1 MPLHDLFLARAR
13 AHPDAEAL
21 RVLPRVGTAKA
32 AAPPTAITWRTLETR
47 ARAIA
52 KGLESL
58 GEPPAAR
65 IAILSDARLEWV
77 LVDLACVMAGFVSVP
92 LFPNVEPQS
101 LQRLLDASDARVVIA
116 ENPWQAKKLLD
127 CRGKLAHEPRLVLI
141 DETMT
146 LASGAS
152 ATLGELGVG
161 PTPVTLAEL
170 EQRGTPDAL
179 LDEGAR
185 AADECWTICFTPGT
199 EGQPKGVMWT
209 HDNVAALATQ
219 LSTILPPPP
228 KPTREPEVQLLT
240 QPLAQAFT
248 RAMLWAALTAPPDGA
263 GGLPMVTA
271 LPRSEATLFHDAAL
285 LKPSII
291 VGVPSIYERA
301 RADVVRTLESG
312 GAIPALVSRWAHE
325 ARDNEPTLGRR
336 IRDGIAERV
345 VKSGLAKRFGGR
357 ARLWISG
364 GAPLGEGLQTFYLRH
379 SVPLRQAYGLVETTA
394 LTHIDN
400 DPQPTCCAVGRPLAG
415 VEQRLGPDDEL
426 FVRGPQVSPGYWRD
440 PAETKTS
447 FDAEGW
453 FATGDLAQID
463 EQGRLSITGRKREI
477 IVLSNGRTLA
487 PRPIEAALRD
497 DALVAQ
503 ALVYGDHRDF
513 VTALIAL
520 DRVALT
526 RLAEAENL
534 AHLDFEALSRHPIV
548 HQRIGALVQR
558 VNQGL
563 PTHAALKKH
572 AVLPMELSAEA
583 GTLTPTQTLRRAKVA
598 ERFRSLL
605 DSFYAESF

>member
-1 MPLHDLFLARAR
+1 MPLHDLFLARVR

-32 AAPPTAITWRTLETR
+32 QPTAITWRTLESR

-77 LVDLACVMAGFVSVP
+77 LVDLACMMAGFVSVP
-92 LFPNVEPQS
+92 LFPNIEPQS
-101 LQRLLDASDARVVIA
+101 LRRLLDASDARVVIA

-127 CRGKLAHEPRLVLI
+127 CRGALAHDPRLVLI
-141 DETMT
+141 DEVMT

-152 ATLGELGVG
+152 ASLAELGAG
-161 PTPVTLAEL
+161 APPLTLAEL
-170 EQRGTPDAL
+170 EERGTPDAL

-185 AADECWTICFTPGT
+185 TADECWTICFTPGT

-209 HDNVAALATQ
+209 HDNIAALATQ
-219 LSTILPPPP
+219 LPAILPPPD
-228 KPTREPEVQLLT
+228 KPAREPEVQLLT

-248 RAMLWAALTAPPDGA
+248 RAMLWTALTSPPAALP
-263 GGLPMVTA
+263 LVTA
-271 LPRSEATLFHDAAL
+271 LPRSDATLFIDASL
-285 LKPSII
+285 LRPTII
-291 VGVPSIYERA
+291 VGVPSIFERA
-301 RADVVRTLESG
+301 RADVVRNLESG

-325 ARDNEPTLGRR
+325 ARDNEPTLARR

-345 VKSGLAKRFGGR
+345 VKSGLAKRFGSR
-357 ARLWISG
+357 ARLWLSG
-364 GAPLGEGLQTFYLRH
+364 GAPLGDGLQAFYLRH
-379 SVPLRQAYGLVETTA
+379 AVPLRQAYGLVETAA
-394 LTHIDN
+394 LTHIDH
-400 DPQPTCCAVGRPLAG
+400 DALPTCGAVGRALAG
-415 VEQRLGPDDEL
+415 VEHRLGPDDEL

-440 PAETKTS
+440 PAETKQS
-447 FDAEGW
+447 FDADGW
-453 FATGDLAQID
+453 FATGDLAHVD
-463 EQGRLSITGRKREI
+463 GQGRLSIIGRKREI

-497 DALVAQ
+497 DALVSQ
-503 ALVYGDHRDF
+503 ALVYGDRRDF
-513 VTALIAL
+513 ATALIAL
-520 DRVALT
+520 DRVALM
-526 RLAEAENL
+526 RLAETENL
-534 AHLDFEALSRHPIV
+534 SHLDFEALSRHPLV
-548 HQRIGALVQR
+548 HQRISALVQR

-563 PTHAALKKH
+563 PTHATLKKH